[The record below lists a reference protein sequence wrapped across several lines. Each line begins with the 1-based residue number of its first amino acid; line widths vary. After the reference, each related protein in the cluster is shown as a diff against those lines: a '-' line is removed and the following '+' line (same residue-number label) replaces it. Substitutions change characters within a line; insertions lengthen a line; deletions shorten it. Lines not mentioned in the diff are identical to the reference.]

1 MAKTVYVL
9 GELNVDM
16 IAGGRDVTPE
26 WNKEKLLER
35 FNLVLGSSSAIT
47 AVVLAGLGLDVRF
60 VSIVGDD
67 ALGRFCVDALTAMNV
82 DTSRVVFDPSR
93 ATGVTLSLSG
103 EKDRALLTYL
113 GTIPL
118 LQPEHLPEELYE
130 QADHIHFGSY
140 YLQDGMREHWKD
152 VFGKARQQGCSTS
165 FDTGW
170 DIREEWLPESISELL
185 PFTTLFIPSR
195 DELTAIY
202 GVGDEHEALQKLP
215 AENGTV
221 AVKRGSAG
229 ALIRTK
235 DGLLLERPAYRI
247 TPIDTTGA
255 GDSFNAGLI
264 YAHLQ
269 GLSPAESLDFA
280 SACGAMATL
289 RIGGAS
295 KAPAVEEVRSFMEEH
310 TFAE

>member
-16 IAGGRDVTPE
+16 IAGGKDVTPE

-35 FNLVLGSSSAIT
+35 FDLVLGSSSAIT

-60 VSIVGDD
+60 VSVVGDD
-67 ALGRFCVDALTAMNV
+67 ALGRFCVEALTAMQV
-82 DTSRVVFDPSR
+82 DTSRVVLDNSR

-118 LQPEHLPEELYE
+118 LQPEHLPEEMYE

-140 YLQDGMREHWKD
+140 YLQDSMREHWKD
-152 VFGKARQQGCSTS
+152 VFTEARRQGCSTS

-170 DIREEWLPESISELL
+170 DIREEWLQEQISGLL
-185 PFTTLFIPSR
+185 PLTTLFIPSR

-202 GVGDEHEALQKLP
+202 GGADEHEALQKIP
-215 AENGTV
+215 VKNGTV
-221 AVKRGSAG
+221 AVKRGAEG
-229 ALIRTK
+229 ALLRT
-235 DGLLLERPAYRI
+235 GEGRLLERPAYRI
-247 TPIDTTGA
+247 TPVDTTGA

-264 YAHLQ
+264 YAHLHHMA
-269 GLSPAESLDFA
+269 PEESLEFA
-280 SACGAMATL
+280 SACGALATL
-289 RIGGAS
+289 RVGGAS
-295 KAPAVEEVRSFMEEH
+295 KALGVDEVLEFMKKH
-310 TFAE
+310 ALV